1 MLMQEFPKAA
11 FIREVGLPNVGVL
24 DIIFG
29 SPGTEVPKGSL
40 EDLDLDSD
48 SNSDS
53 DSEANTVGSNEV
65 ERMKKVK
72 MSLAKIPELKSDE
85 ALSMFCK
92 KLFVDLS
99 QRVMFCA
106 IQPNPRLLCL
116 QGEFKAF
123 N

>member
-1 MLMQEFPKAA
+1 MQVFPKAA
-11 FIREVGLPNVGVL
+11 FIREVGLPNVGIL

-29 SPGTEVPKGSL
+29 SPGTEVLKGSL
-40 EDLDLDSD
+40 EDLDSD

-53 DSEANTVGSNEV
+53 EAHTVGSNEV
-65 ERMKKVK
+65 ELMKKVK
-72 MSLAKIPELKSDE
+72 MRLATIPELKSDE

-116 QGEFKAF
+116 QSEFKAF

>member
-48 SNSDS
+48 S
-53 DSEANTVGSNEV
+53 DSEANTVSSNEV

-92 KLFVDLS
+92 KLFDDISKSHVLG
-99 QRVMFCA
+99 
-106 IQPNPRLLCL
+106 NPT
-116 QGEFKAF
+116 EPAVVVSPK
-123 N
+123 

>member
-1 MLMQEFPKAA
+1 MHMQEFPRAA

-40 EDLDLDSD
+40 EDSD
-48 SNSDS
+48 SDS

-116 QGEFKAF
+116 QSEFKAF